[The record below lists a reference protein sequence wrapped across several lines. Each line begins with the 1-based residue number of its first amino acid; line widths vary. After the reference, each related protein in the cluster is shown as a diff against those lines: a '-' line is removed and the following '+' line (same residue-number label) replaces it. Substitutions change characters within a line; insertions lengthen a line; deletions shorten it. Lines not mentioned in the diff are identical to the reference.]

1 LKDKIDKL
9 EKENQALKGRLDSA
23 TPARHGGQSRQLDD
37 PATPEAEDNGED
49 GSNQPH
55 ELFLPGD
62 NRSQSLV
69 DDSLEIE
76 EPSFADDRQGKHTS
90 ANTASQAIASSSRI
104 HPTARTFSYNMD
116 DSVST
121 VAKKRKPQRSKYFS
135 ANESEDDI
143 DPDGDDAD
151 EVGNDSLIIIPAS
164 SPQRPSPTKRSRT
177 NPFSTTREA
186 HAAKTKLVPKKKTEV
201 IDLASSSPRSPFKPA
216 STNIPERSG
225 GPSRQNG
232 NQKNTLSDY
241 ITGMTDKSGRPKKGL
256 ASGAR
261 VRHRA

>member
-1 LKDKIDKL
+1 M
-9 EKENQALKGRLDSA
+9 KGRLDST
-23 TPARHGGQSRQLDD
+23 TPATHGGRSGERDD
-37 PATPEAEDNGED
+37 PATPEAEDDVED
-49 GSNQPH
+49 GLNQRH
-55 ELFLPGD
+55 DLCLPRD
-62 NRSQSLV
+62 HRSQSLV
-69 DDSLEIE
+69 DDSLEVE
-76 EPSFADDRQGKHTS
+76 SPSFADDRQGRHTS
-90 ANTASQAIASSSRI
+90 ANTASQPVASSSRI

-121 VAKKRKPQRSKYFS
+121 VAKKRKPQRSKYFQ
-135 ANESEDDI
+135 ANESDDDN
-143 DPDGDDAD
+143 DPDDNDADDVGDDS
-151 EVGNDSLIIIPAS
+151 VLLCPAS

-216 STNIPERSG
+216 STNIPELSG
-225 GPSRQNG
+225 GPSRQSG